1 MHHINPKS
9 AIIHNEL
16 RLLAQHLTAR
26 SKKKKIDKGLTV
38 E

>member
-9 AIIHNEL
+9 AIIHNEH
-16 RLLAQHLTAR
+16 RLLAQHLTTR
-26 SKKKKIDKGLTV
+26 SKKKIDKGLTV